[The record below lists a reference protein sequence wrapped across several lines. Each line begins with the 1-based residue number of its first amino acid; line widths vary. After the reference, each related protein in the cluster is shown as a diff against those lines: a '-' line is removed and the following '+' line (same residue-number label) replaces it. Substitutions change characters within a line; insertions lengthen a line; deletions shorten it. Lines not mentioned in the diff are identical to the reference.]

1 MSRPLR
7 ELLRLAGQAP
17 PARRQALVAGLAAA
31 DVRSLADDWDGRALP
46 AQVAPAGDWRTW
58 LIMAGRGF
66 GKTRTGAEWVLKQ
79 ARSLPGARIAL
90 VGASIEEAARVMVEG
105 ESGLIACARPDDRV
119 GWRRSQAEVRLPKG
133 GIGQLYSG
141 ASPAGLRGP
150 QHHFAWA
157 DEIAKW
163 QHPDESWDMLQM
175 GLRLGDHPR
184 CVVTTTP
191 ASIPFFRRL
200 VGAPGVALSRGT
212 TFDNP
217 HLPAAFLE
225 AVSQAYGGSRLG
237 RQELNGEI
245 IDEAAGALWTRDIIE
260 RCRMAMP
267 AREALKRVVVGVDP
281 PAGDK
286 GDACGIIV
294 CGQLRDGRGIVLAD
308 CSVQGLRPDG
318 WARVAARAAE
328 AWDADRVVAECNNGG
343 LMVEE
348 VLRAVAP
355 GLPIRLVRASRGKVA
370 RAEPIAAA
378 FEAGRCLLAGG
389 FAELEDELTA
399 MTAEGFAGG
408 GSPDRAD
415 AMVWALSALV
425 LKPLPEP
432 RLRRL

>member
-1 MSRPLR
+1 MTGLR
-7 ELLRLAGQAP
+7 DLLRLAGQAP
-17 PARRQALVAGLAAA
+17 EDKRRAILAELAAA
-31 DVRSLADDWDGRALP
+31 HVRSLADDWDGQALP
-46 AQVAPAGDWRTW
+46 AQVAPAGNWRTW

-66 GKTRTGAEWVLKQ
+66 GKTRTGAEWVLRQ
-79 ARSLPGARIAL
+79 ARHVPGARIAL
-90 VGASIEEAARVMVEG
+90 IGASIEEAARVMVEG
-105 ESGLIACARPDDRV
+105 ESGLIACARPDDKV

-175 GLRLGDHPR
+175 GLRLGQLPR
-184 CVVTTTP
+184 SLVTTTP
-191 ASIPFFRRL
+191 ASIPLLKRL
-200 VGAPGVALSRGT
+200 LAAPGVALTRGT

-217 HLPAAFLE
+217 HLPAAFVE
-225 AVSQAYGGSRLG
+225 AVRQAYGNSRLG
-237 RQELNGEI
+237 RQELNGEYI
-245 IDEAAGALWTRDIIE
+245 EEAAGALWTRDIIE
-260 RCRMAMP
+260 RCRTEMP
-267 AREALKRVVVGVDP
+267 AREALVRVVVGVDP

-286 GDACGIIV
+286 GDACGIVV
-294 CGQLRDGRGIVLAD
+294 CGQLRDGRGVVLAD
-308 CSVQGLRPDG
+308 CSAERLRPDG
-318 WARVAARAAE
+318 WARAAARAAE

-343 LMVEE
+343 LMVED

-370 RAEPIAAA
+370 RAEPVAAA
-378 FEAGRCLLAGG
+378 FEAGRCLIAGC
-389 FAELEDELTA
+389 FPELEDELTA
-399 MTAEGFAGG
+399 MTAEGFAGS

-415 AMVWALSALV
+415 ALVWALSALV
-425 LKPLPEP
+425 VKPVAEP